1 MKNLRTILKFSAIT
15 VAAGALVLGGVRY
28 RSLLSA
34 WAQTNPPAHSSHDH
48 SAHAERKVLYWYDM
62 MNPEFHS
69 DKPGKA
75 RDGMDLVPKYA
86 DEDSSA
92 EHGAH
97 GAEAQTK
104 RSGERKILYWYDGMN
119 PAFRSDKP
127 GKAPDGMNL
136 VPMYG
141 DGGESA
147 EYMPPGT
154 VKISAV
160 KQQLIGV
167 RTETVK
173 REPLSRTIR
182 AVAQVQMDETKIARI
197 HVKIAGWV
205 EKVQVDFIGK
215 LVRKGEPLFSLYSPD
230 LLATQQEYLIA
241 RRAEKDLGTSPFAEV
256 SRGSETLLQAARERL
271 RLWDMSEEQIA
282 KLDESGQVSR
292 TTTMYSPI
300 DGFVLKREVFERT
313 YITPETELYEIADF
327 STVWVNAEIY
337 EYELPYVRLGQAAR
351 MSPSYFPEK
360 VYAGK
365 VVYIN
370 PTVDPTTRTVKV
382 RLEFPNSEFQLK
394 PDMFAEVQLEIS
406 YGTQTVVPQES
417 VLDSGAEQIVF
428 VALGDGY
435 FEPRKVEVGPRLGD
449 RIVILSGLKAGETV
463 VASGNFLID
472 SESRLKSSMSG
483 MKH

>member
-1 MKNLRTILKFSAIT
+1 MKNVHTILKISAAT
-15 VAAGALVLGGVRY
+15 AAAGALVLGAFHY
-28 RSLLSA
+28 RAVLSA
-34 WAQTNPPAHSSHDH
+34 RAQTNPPAQSSHDH
-48 SAHAERKVLYWYDM
+48 SAHAGHAERKVLYWYDM
-62 MNPEFHS
+62 MNPDFHS

-86 DEDSSA
+86 DEGPSQERA
-92 EHGAH
+92 
-97 GAEAQTK
+97 AQQN
-104 RSGERKILYWYDGMN
+104 RPGEQKVLYWYDGMN

-127 GKAPDGMNL
+127 GKAPDGMDL
-136 VPMYG
+136 IPVYADG
-141 DGGESA
+141 DESA
-147 EYMPPGT
+147 ESLHAGT
-154 VKISAV
+154 VKISAI

-205 EKVQVDFIGK
+205 EKVNVDFIGK
-215 LVRKGEPLFSLYSPD
+215 LVRKGEPLFNLYSPD
-230 LLATQQEYLIA
+230 LVATQQEYLIA

-271 RLWDMSEEQIA
+271 RLWDMSEEQIQ
-282 KLDESGQVSR
+282 KLDETGQVSR

-327 STVWVNAEIY
+327 STVWVNAEVY
-337 EYELPYVRLGQAAR
+337 EYELPYVRLGQPAR
-351 MSPSYFPEK
+351 MRLSYFPGK
-360 VYAGK
+360 TYAGR

-370 PTVDPTTRTVKV
+370 PTVDPITRTVKV
-382 RLEFPNSEFQLK
+382 RLEFPNPEFQLK
-394 PDMFAEVQLEIS
+394 PDMFADVELQIS
-406 YGTQTVVPQES
+406 YGTQTLVPQEA
-417 VLDSGAEQIVF
+417 VLDSGSEQVVF
-428 VALGDGY
+428 VALANGY

-449 RIVILSGLKAGETV
+449 RIVILSGLKAGETI

-472 SESRLKSSMSG
+472 SESRLKSSMGG

>member
-1 MKNLRTILKFSAIT
+1 MKSLRTILKVSA
-15 VAAGALVLGGVRY
+15 AAAAVGALVLGGVHY
-28 RSLLSA
+28 RSLLSV
-34 WAQTNPPAHSSHDH
+34 WAQTDPPSQSSHSH
-48 SAHAERKVLYWYDM
+48 SARAGHAERKV
-62 MNPEFHS
+62 
-69 DKPGKA
+69 
-75 RDGMDLVPKYA
+75 
-86 DEDSSA
+86 
-92 EHGAH
+92 
-97 GAEAQTK
+97 
-104 RSGERKILYWYDGMN
+104 LYWYDGMN

-127 GKAPDGMNL
+127 GKAPDGMDL
-136 VPMYG
+136 LPMYA
-141 DGGESA
+141 DGGGSA
-147 EYMPPGT
+147 ESMPAGT
-154 VKISAV
+154 VKISAI

-173 REPLSRTIR
+173 RGPLSRTIR

-205 EKVQVDFIGK
+205 EKVNVDFIGK

-230 LLATQQEYLIA
+230 LVATQQEYLIA

-271 RLWDMSEEQIA
+271 LLWDMSEEQIRN
-282 KLDESGQVSR
+282 LDDTGQVSR

-327 STVWVNAEIY
+327 STVWVNAEVY
-337 EYELPYVRLGQAAR
+337 EYELPYVRLGQPAR
-351 MSPSYFPEK
+351 MSLSYFPGK
-360 VYAGK
+360 TYAGR

-382 RLEFPNSEFQLK
+382 RLEFPNPDFQLK
-394 PDMFAEVQLEIS
+394 PDMFADVQLEIS
-406 YGTQTVVPQES
+406 YGTQTVVPQEA
-417 VLDSGAEQIVF
+417 VLDSGSEQIVF
-428 VALGDGY
+428 VALQNGY

-449 RIVILSGLKAGETV
+449 RIVILSGLKTGEAV

-472 SESRLKSSMSG
+472 SESRLKSSMGG